1 MFVVECQARDLLAET
16 GIDDKAVL
24 DTFERMVER
33 EDAPDALIEVNRQS
47 ARLAESVGLTETT
60 STVLLASLL
69 RVRGALACR
78 VLERAGVN
86 VPGLRAKVIGQVT
99 LDQDRGLTGQRAA
112 VRPPEPRQI
121 EPRPLDGRAT
131 EPRTGDHRL
140 GPQGIPTGQ
149 MPRVEP
155 GPKLPVRAQP
165 PGNNPVPLPALGGQ
179 GQGHAAPHQQGPT
192 QQGSNQG
199 TPNQTPVPHA
209 TPGTPLAV
217 APQSQQS
224 SMKHAATPPP
234 QRAVLATDS
243 ATAQAVFRLDSG

>member
-1 MFVVECQARDLLAET
+1 MAERGIRERLSREVRMIRTQADIVARATGRSTGSVHYLVAMFVVECQARDLLAET

-33 EDAPDALIEVNRQS
+33 EDAPDALSEVNRQS

-112 VRPPEPRQI
+112 VRPPEPRRRSSAGTSRN
-121 EPRPLDGRAT
+121 PHGANAA
-131 EPRTGDHRL
+131 G
-140 GPQGIPTGQ
+140 GA
-149 MPRVEP
+149 
-155 GPKLPVRAQP
+155 RAQ
-165 PGNNPVPLPALGGQ
+165 
-179 GQGHAAPHQQGPT
+179 AAG
-192 QQGSNQG
+192 
-199 TPNQTPVPHA
+199 PHA
-209 TPGTPLAV
+209 TTW
-217 APQSQQS
+217 
-224 SMKHAATPPP
+224 K
-234 QRAVLATDS
+234 
-243 ATAQAVFRLDSG
+243 